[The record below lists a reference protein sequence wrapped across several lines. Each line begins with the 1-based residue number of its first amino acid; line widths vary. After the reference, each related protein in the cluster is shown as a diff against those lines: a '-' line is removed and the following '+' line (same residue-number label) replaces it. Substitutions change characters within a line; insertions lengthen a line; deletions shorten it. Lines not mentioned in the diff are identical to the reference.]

1 MMTNPELAL
10 PATIYRVGELE
21 KKIKE
26 IMDRIDNTNQSIGTQ
41 LNQIKACMVVK
52 EALPTMEGKPMQEII
67 VPEALAFAK
76 GRKFKKGKKF
86 FNASKNR
93 TAEIVARRWAMW
105 RDQYNA
111 GVPASVI
118 ARAWGCDHST
128 ILNAKARNWES
139 YKSKVVAK

>member
-26 IMDRIDNTNQSIGTQ
+26 IMARIDNTNQSIGTQ

-67 VPEALAFAK
+67 VPEELAFAK

-86 FNASKNR
+86 FKASKNR

-111 GVPASVI
+111 GLPASVI

-139 YKSKVVAK
+139 YKPKVVAK